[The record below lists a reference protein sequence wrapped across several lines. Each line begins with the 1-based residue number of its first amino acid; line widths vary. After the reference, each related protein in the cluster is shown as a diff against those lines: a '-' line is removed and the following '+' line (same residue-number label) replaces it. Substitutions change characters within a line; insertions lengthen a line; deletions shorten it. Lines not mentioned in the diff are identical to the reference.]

1 MVQLRVEARD
11 LGSIPSIGGH
21 FRFGLHGTGLKIAE
35 VYCMFAHPTCS
46 LMVSPFRSLYLYK
59 DI

>member
-21 FRFGLHGTGLKIAE
+21 FRSGCSVQFILSRSSWNRTKNSRGLLHVCTPHMQSYGL
-35 VYCMFAHPTCS
+35 
-46 LMVSPFRSLYLYK
+46 PF
-59 DI
+59 